1 MVPLSCENTLKEI
14 SNYLEGELDP
24 WLKMRLEIHLKMCR
38 HCRVVFNTTKKTIE
52 LYCDD
57 KLFPLPDPVRD
68 RLHNALRRKWKESK
82 SQG

>member
-1 MVPLSCENTLKEI
+1 MVPLSCENTLNEI
-14 SNYLEGELDP
+14 SKYLEGELDP
-24 WLKMRLEIHLKMCR
+24 WLKMRLAIHLKMCR

>member
-1 MVPLSCENTLKEI
+1 MVPLSCENTLNEI

-24 WLKMRLEIHLKMCR
+24 WLKMRLEIHLKMCH
-38 HCRVVFNTTKKTIE
+38 HCRVVFNTTMKTIE

-68 RLHNALRRKWKESK
+68 RLHDALRRKWKESK
-82 SQG
+82 SKG